1 MCRSA
6 YDPGWAGVAVWDFRW
21 VVFLQIIVC
30 QGVCLSSNLGHKV
43 SVSFPSALRP
53 FIPVLIFQQ
62 KR

>member
-6 YDPGWAGVAVWDFRW
+6 YDPGWAGSCVGLQMGC
-21 VVFLQIIVC
+21 VFTNNLC

-53 FIPVLIFQQ
+53 FIPF
-62 KR
+62 